1 MEAEQHPF
9 WKTMG
14 DEKKK
19 SGEAA
24 LKHLTSGEKD
34 AWECNVAG
42 VRKKNLPGERLQ
54 DNEERDF
61 VSFFITEYIT
71 NRV

>member
-1 MEAEQHPF
+1 
-9 WKTMG
+9 MG

-34 AWECNVAG
+34 AWECSW
-42 VRKKNLPGERLQ
+42 R
-54 DNEERDF
+54 EEEK
-61 VSFFITEYIT
+61 SSW
-71 NRV
+71 